1 LKGNKSDLKQQ
12 REIPRHIGENFAQRH
27 NMQFIETSAKDSENV
42 EQIFLYIAEKLT
54 RQAREQ
60 AAGAYKTTTI
70 RVEETDESR
79 KTFLPSCCS

>member
-1 LKGNKSDLKQQ
+1 LKQQ

-42 EQIFLYIAEKLT
+42 EQIFVYIAEKLT

-70 RVEETDESR
+70 RVEENEGNKKIFSN
-79 KTFLPSCCS
+79 CCF